1 MTLSLLK
8 KLHETLPESGIGH
21 FTMDHVDFLQKVL
34 EDVKPKTIWEFGF
47 NTGHSSAIWLAL
59 TDAKVY
65 AVDPSTE
72 YPTLRGAL
80 VIKENF
86 GDRFS
91 FLNVSSRHPSI
102 EIGMTNHMPDLLL
115 VDGDHSYAGC
125 EADLK
130 LAARLK
136 VKHIIIDNLEDEI
149 NVGPATL
156 DFLNEN
162 LEYEMVSEGYARN
175 IISGYIKRK

>member
-1 MTLSLLK
+1 MNLPLLN

-34 EDVKPKTIWEFGF
+34 EDTNPKVIWEFGF

-91 FLNVSSRHPSI
+91 FLNVSSRHSSI
-102 EIGMTNHMPDLLL
+102 EVAMNIHMPDLLL
-115 VDGDHSYAGC
+115 VDGDHSYVGC
-125 EADLK
+125 KADLD

-136 VKHIIIDNLEDEI
+136 VKHILIDNLEDYI
-149 NVGPATL
+149 DVRPATEN
-156 DFLNEN
+156 FLEEN
-162 LEYEMVSEGYARN
+162 PEYVGITEGRARN
-175 IISGYIKRK
+175 IITWYIKRK

>member
-1 MTLSLLK
+1 MNLQLLN
-8 KLHETLPESGIGH
+8 KLHNTLPESGIGH
-21 FTMDHVDFLQKVL
+21 FTMDHVEYMQGVL
-34 EDVKPKTIWEFGF
+34 EQIKPKIIWEFGF
-47 NTGHSSAIWLAL
+47 NTGHSSAIWL
-59 TDAKVY
+59 TCTEAKVY

-91 FLNVSSRHPSI
+91 FLNVSSRHHSVEATMNI
-102 EIGMTNHMPDLLL
+102 LMPDLLL

-136 VKHIIIDNLEDEI
+136 IKHILIDNLEDDI

-162 LEYEMVSEGYARN
+162 LEYEMVSEGHARN
-175 IISGYIKRK
+175 IITGYIKRK

>member
-1 MTLSLLK
+1 
-8 KLHETLPESGIGH
+8 
-21 FTMDHVDFLQKVL
+21 
-34 EDVKPKTIWEFGF
+34 
-47 NTGHSSAIWLAL
+47 
-59 TDAKVY
+59 
-65 AVDPSTE
+65 
-72 YPTLRGAL
+72 
-80 VIKENF
+80 
-86 GDRFS
+86 
-91 FLNVSSRHPSI
+91 
-102 EIGMTNHMPDLLL
+102 MTNHMPDLLL

-162 LEYEMVSEGYARN
+162 LEYEMVSEGHARN